1 MSKKTRKLTKEQYN
15 KLMFV
20 LGKMDIEIIGKE
32 TELENLKVEIAD
44 MKKDYKAAMKL
55 IEEYEAKHK
64 EKGCTG

>member
-32 TELENLKVEIAD
+32 TELENLKIEIAD

-64 EKGCTG
+64 EKG